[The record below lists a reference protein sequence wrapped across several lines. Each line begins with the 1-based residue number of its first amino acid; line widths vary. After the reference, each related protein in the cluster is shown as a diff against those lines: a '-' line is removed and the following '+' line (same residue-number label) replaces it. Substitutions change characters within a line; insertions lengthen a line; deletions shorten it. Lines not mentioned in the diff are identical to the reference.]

1 MDLLIA
7 AAVFLGAL
15 IFCKELL
22 EKTYLDAGATREEL
36 ALDISCSVVTIA
48 GLIPWCIACSV
59 PLTMLGAD
67 FSAVPYA
74 CYLYL
79 IPLCY
84 LFTKRFFFP
93 AKTKANEV
101 TKP

>member
-1 MDLLIA
+1 MDLLLV

-15 IFCKELL
+15 IVCLLCGFDLFWALALTFAALFLCARRRGTPVKELRNL
-22 EKTYLDAGATREEL
+22 IRREM
-36 ALDISCSVVTIA
+36 
-48 GLIPWCIACSV
+48 P
-59 PLTMLGAD
+59 GAD